1 MAQERDEH
9 RTLLETLVKFWFPQ
23 KAPNF
28 WLSEGQSASE
38 LEICCMRFGTDQLSK
53 SVRQMTN
60 VI

>member
-38 LEICCMRFGTDQLSK
+38 LEICCMRFGTDKLSF
-53 SVRQMTN
+53 N
-60 VI
+60 LLFD